1 MDIEK
6 AKNDVV
12 YFAEN
17 ALGFQFRQWQIDI
30 LRKYEG
36 GEIIFFG
43 GYRYGKNIILETI
56 REHQK
61 KFK

>member
-1 MDIEK
+1 MDFEK

-17 ALGFQFRQWQIDI
+17 ALGFKLQDWQIDL
-30 LRKYEG
+30 LRKYEQ
-36 GEIIFFG
+36 GEIIWFG
-43 GYRYGKNIILETI
+43 GHRYGKNIVKETI

-61 KFK
+61 LRS